1 MFISKALFTKNISS
15 VLDIITMR
23 LHVLK
28 LLSKPTDTHPP
39 VSMWFNYG
47 ILNDFLKESDDVIIH
62 VRPHTDKSYYLFPD
76 GTHYGNGTLADT
88 NELPDGR
95 WMTTMSFWLNSSYV
109 LKQLQSLD

>member
-47 ILNDFLKESDDVIIH
+47 ILNDFLKEWTL
-62 VRPHTDKSYYLFPD
+62 RKAERKSGEITRDEYFKWKINWPYTCGDCGKLKPKKQWK
-76 GTHYGNGTLADT
+76 LSKA
-88 NELPDGR
+88 EL
-95 WMTTMSFWLNSSYV
+95 T
-109 LKQLQSLD
+109 KI

>member
-1 MFISKALFTKNISS
+1 MFISKAFFTKNISS

-47 ILNDFLKESDDVIIH
+47 ILNDFLKEWTLRKEERKSGEITRDEYFKWKINWPYTCDDCGKLK
-62 VRPHTDKSYYLFPD
+62 PKKQWKLSK
-76 GTHYGNGTLADT
+76 A
-88 NELPDGR
+88 EL
-95 WMTTMSFWLNSSYV
+95 T
-109 LKQLQSLD
+109 KI